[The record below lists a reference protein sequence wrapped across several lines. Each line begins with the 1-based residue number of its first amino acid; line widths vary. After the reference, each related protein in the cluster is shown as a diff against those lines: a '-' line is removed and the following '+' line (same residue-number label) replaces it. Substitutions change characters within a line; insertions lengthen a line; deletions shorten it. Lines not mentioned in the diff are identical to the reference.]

1 MGLSPSCMGFVLTPH
16 SVRIELNC
24 RHPIDVHREVK
35 TYLVW
40 KHLHT
45 WCQKCW
51 TEKQLSFREVKHQ
64 SHRAQYTAGLWSQA
78 NSRTTLSNNKMC
90 LSKMKA
96 ISLFYTHNKHAWLL
110 ITIKSWKTN
119 KNCNFNS
126 YLCLPHCSF
135 HSACASSLKF
145 CPEDQSWC
153 LNGPE
158 LGLWK

>member
-1 MGLSPSCMGFVLTPH
+1 MGFVLTPC
-16 SVRIELNC
+16 SVRIELNQTPNWC
-24 RHPIDVHREVK
+24 PQGSEDILGIETPTQLVSEVLNRE
-35 TYLVW
+35 TA
-40 KHLHT
+40 
-45 WCQKCW
+45 
-51 TEKQLSFREVKHQ
+51 SFREVKHQ

-78 NSRTTLSNNKMC
+78 NSRTTLSNNKKC

-96 ISLFYTHNKHAWLL
+96 IPLFYTHNKHAWLL

-126 YLCLPHCSF
+126 YLCLPHCSPTRR
-135 HSACASSLKF
+135 ASSLKF